1 MTFGAIVAFWVDAA
15 PGDVKIGSLNITFL
29 VAMVV
34 GFLASGIFG
43 LVVPPPP
50 LPPGTPPGM
59 VALFTGLTG
68 SYLLTLVKLTE
79 AAVGALLL
87 ANRFVPLALLALA
100 PVTVNIV
107 LVHLLL
113 APSGLPI
120 AVVVLALHLFMG
132 WSYRGTFRGVLAAR
146 VEPGSGQLQ

>member
-1 MTFGAIVAFWVDAA
+1 MASTTAATLPVPAGRTGARRLVVAARLLLGLV
-15 PGDVKIGSLNITFL
+15 FL
-29 VAMVV
+29 
-34 GFLASGIFG
+34 GSGIAG
-43 LVVPPPP
+43 LVMPVPP
-50 LPPGTPPGM
+50 LPPGTPPAM

-79 AAVGALLL
+79 AVVGALLL
-87 ANRFVPLALLALA
+87 ANRFVALALVALA

-120 AVVVLALHLFMG
+120 ALVVLGLHLFLG
-132 WSYRGTFRGVLAAR
+132 WSYRGTYRGVLAAR
-146 VEPGSGQLQ
+146 AEPG

>member
-1 MTFGAIVAFWVDAA
+1 MDSTSAA
-15 PGDVKIGSLNITFL
+15 PTLGATAGRAGARRL
-29 VAMVV
+29 VLAARLVL
-34 GFLASGIFG
+34 GLLFLASGIFG
-43 LVVPPPP
+43 LVMPMPP
-50 LPPGTPPGM
+50 LPPDSPPGM

-87 ANRFVPLALLALA
+87 ANRFVPVALLALA

-120 AVVVLALHLFMG
+120 ALVVLALHLFLG
-132 WSYRGTFRGVLAAR
+132 WSYRGAYRSVLAAR
-146 VEPGSGQLQ
+146 VEPG

>member
-1 MTFGAIVAFWVDAA
+1 MASTSTATLGATAGRVGARRLTLAA
-15 PGDVKIGSLNITFL
+15 RL
-29 VAMVV
+29 VL
-34 GFLASGIFG
+34 GLLFLASGIAG
-43 LVVPPPP
+43 LVMPTPP
-50 LPPGTPPGM
+50 LPADSPPAM

-120 AVVVLALHLFMG
+120 ALVVLALHLFMG
-132 WSYRGTFRGVLAAR
+132 WSYRGAYRGLLAAR
-146 VEPGSGQLQ
+146 VEPG

>member
-1 MTFGAIVAFWVDAA
+1 MASTATATLGATTGRAGARRLILAA
-15 PGDVKIGSLNITFL
+15 RLLLGL
-29 VAMVV
+29 V
-34 GFLASGIFG
+34 FLASGIFG

-59 VALFTGLTG
+59 VALFNGLTG
-68 SYLLTLVKLTE
+68 TYLLTLVKLTE
-79 AAVGALLL
+79 ATVGALLL

-100 PVTVNIV
+100 PVTVNIL

-120 AVVVLALHLFMG
+120 ALAVLALHLFLA
-132 WSYRGTFRGVLAAR
+132 WSYRGAYRTVLAVRA
-146 VEPGSGQLQ
+146 VPG

>member
-1 MTFGAIVAFWVDAA
+1 MAITTAA
-15 PGDVKIGSLNITFL
+15 PLSAPASRTGARRL
-29 VAMVV
+29 VLAARLLLGLV
-34 GFLASGIFG
+34 FLASGVAG
-43 LVVPPPP
+43 LVMPVPP
-50 LPPGTPPGM
+50 LPDGTPPGM

-79 AAVGALLL
+79 ATVGALLL

-100 PVTVNIV
+100 PVTVNIL

-120 AVVVLALHLFMG
+120 ALVVLALHLFMA
-132 WSYRGTFRGVLAAR
+132 WSYRGAYRGVLAAR
-146 VEPGSGQLQ
+146 VEPG

>member
-1 MTFGAIVAFWVDAA
+1 MASTSTATLGATAGRAGTYRLTLAA
-15 PGDVKIGSLNITFL
+15 RL
-29 VAMVV
+29 VL
-34 GFLASGIFG
+34 GLLFLASGVAG
-43 LVVPPPP
+43 LVMPTPP
-50 LPPGTPPGM
+50 LPEGTPPGM

-79 AAVGALLL
+79 AVVGALLL
-87 ANRFVPLALLALA
+87 ASRFVPLALLVLA

-120 AVVVLALHLFMG
+120 ALVVLALHLFLG
-132 WSYRGTFRGVLAAR
+132 WSYRGAYRGVLAAR
-146 VEPGSGQLQ
+146 VEPG

>member
-1 MTFGAIVAFWVDAA
+1 MASTSTATLGTTAGRTGARRLTLAA
-15 PGDVKIGSLNITFL
+15 RLLLGLL
-29 VAMVV
+29 
-34 GFLASGIFG
+34 FLASGIAG
-43 LVVPPPP
+43 LVMPLPP
-50 LPPGTPPGM
+50 LPPGTPPAM

-100 PVTVNIV
+100 PITVNIL

-120 AVVVLALHLFMG
+120 ALAVLALHLFLA
-132 WSYRGTFRGVLAAR
+132 WSYRGAYRTVLAVRA
-146 VEPGSGQLQ
+146 EPG

>member
-1 MTFGAIVAFWVDAA
+1 MATTTAATLGATAPRVGARRLVLAA
-15 PGDVKIGSLNITFL
+15 RL
-29 VAMVV
+29 VL
-34 GFLASGIFG
+34 GLLFLASGIAG
-43 LVVPPPP
+43 LVMAPQP
-50 LPPGTPPGM
+50 LPAGTPPAM

-120 AVVVLALHLFMG
+120 ALVVLALHLFMG

-146 VEPGSGQLQ
+146 ADPG

>member
-1 MTFGAIVAFWVDAA
+1 MSSTSTATLGATAERAGTHRLTLAA
-15 PGDVKIGSLNITFL
+15 RL
-29 VAMVV
+29 VL
-34 GFLASGIFG
+34 GLLFLASGIAG
-43 LVVPPPP
+43 LVMPAPP
-50 LPPGTPPGM
+50 LPPDTPPGM

-87 ANRFVPLALLALA
+87 SNRFVPLALLALA

-120 AVVVLALHLFMG
+120 ALVVLALHLFLG
-132 WSYRGTFRGVLAAR
+132 WSYRGAYRTVLAVR
-146 VEPGSGQLQ
+146 VAPG